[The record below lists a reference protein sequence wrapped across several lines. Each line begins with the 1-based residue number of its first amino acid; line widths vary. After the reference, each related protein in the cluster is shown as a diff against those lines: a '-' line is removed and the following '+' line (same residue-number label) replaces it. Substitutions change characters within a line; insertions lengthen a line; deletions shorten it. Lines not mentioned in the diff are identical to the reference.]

1 MRHATTANIAASM
14 SDHGPIPSK
23 LTPPTMLM
31 TANRVV
37 SPATTPAHPPA
48 LCAASRAE
56 SSSMISGHAQFAITA
71 EIVAQV
77 DQQVNKIFGCRN
89 KKELAVTLPGSSRF
103 QASPDSASA
112 S

>member
-71 EIVAQV
+71 KIVTQAEQH
-77 DQQVNKIFGCRN
+77 VNKILCRDS
-89 KKELAVTLPGSSRF
+89 KELAVTQPGSSRF